1 MNCLSQICDAT
12 DARALTVSLNV
23 WTLADGSTPLV
34 DTDYVAV
41 EYMDDSFIIG
51 TACAQCGERIL
62 KDDHLRVITE
72 YLVAVTDGV
81 EA

>member
-1 MNCLSQICDAT
+1 MDCLSEGCDAK

-51 TACAQCGERIL
+51 TYCPTCGERIL
-62 KDDHLRVITE
+62 RGDHMRVITD
-72 YLVAVTDGV
+72 YLVAMTDGMV
-81 EA
+81 S